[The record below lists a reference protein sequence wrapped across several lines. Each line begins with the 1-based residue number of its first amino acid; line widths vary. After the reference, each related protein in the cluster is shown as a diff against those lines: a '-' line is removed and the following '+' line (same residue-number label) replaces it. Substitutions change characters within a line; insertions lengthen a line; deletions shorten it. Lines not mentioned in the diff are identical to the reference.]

1 MNTLIVKRT
10 TDRPLREK
18 PGISTRLEAAV
29 PRKGCFL
36 FLIKVEEVAGIDFQ
50 GTGELKNIVKADI
63 LLSALHFSD
72 EITVDLYHLAK
83 LFLRQVPFR
92 AYGTQACA
100 ER

>member
-1 MNTLIVKRT
+1 VKSRQVV
-10 TDRPLREK
+10 
-18 PGISTRLEAAV
+18 LEAAV
-29 PRKGCFL
+29 MAALSSGCFL
-36 FLIKVEEVAGIDFQ
+36 FLIEVEEVAGIDLQ
-50 GTGELKNIVKADI
+50 GAGELKDIVEADI

-83 LFLRQVPFR
+83 RFLGQVPFR